1 MMIPIHMAHHLTVN
15 QFSKWIL
22 KSAKHF
28 SGKRYITSK
37 KKKRRCKKA
46 QQSPWISSIWK
57 LTGFNISHSKKEL
70 SNLEKR
76 VQQTQRH
83 KNCVF
88 ADY

>member
-1 MMIPIHMAHHLTVN
+1 MIYHSLSAVFGH
-15 QFSKWIL
+15 
-22 KSAKHF
+22 KSQVSWVSWLPADEIDV
-28 SGKRYITSK
+28 SGAV
-37 KKKRRCKKA
+37 KKA

-57 LTGFNISHSKKEL
+57 PTGFNISHSKKEL